1 MAVRR
6 EGKSVDSVSRIRFDG
21 RRRPERRKGS
31 ELMDYGIRGRVA
43 LVGGASQGIGR
54 ASAEALAREGARVAI
69 CARRED
75 VLLAAAEELR
85 RATGGEILPIV
96 ADLGT
101 AEGCGRALEAVR
113 TAFGAVDILVT
124 NTGGPRPGRFA
135 DLKAEDWDRA
145 YDLLLKSAIRLIEG
159 VLPSMRERKWGRVIG
174 ITSVSVKEPIG
185 NLILSNVFRAGVTS
199 LFKTLSGDV
208 ARDGITVNTVLP
220 GLTDTER
227 LRELYGGKAAGDPSA
242 VQEAMG
248 KMGAGLPLG
257 RLTRASELGEVVA
270 FLASDAASAITGTA
284 LAVEGG
290 QLKGV
295 L

>member
-1 MAVRR
+1 
-6 EGKSVDSVSRIRFDG
+6 
-21 RRRPERRKGS
+21 
-31 ELMDYGIRGRVA
+31 MDYGIKGRVA

-75 VLLAAAEELR
+75 ILEAAAAEIR
-85 RATGGEILPIV
+85 SRTGGEILAIR

-101 AEGCGRALEAVR
+101 GEGCRAALDSVR
-113 TAFGAVDILVT
+113 TTFGEVEILVT
-124 NTGGPRPGRFA
+124 NTGGPRPGKFA

-159 VLPSMRERKWGRVIG
+159 VLPAMRQRKWGRIIG
-174 ITSVSVKEPIG
+174 VTSVSVKEPIG

-227 LRELYGGKAAGDPSA
+227 LRELYGGKGAGNPGA
-242 VQEAMG
+242 VEEAMA
-248 KMGAGLPLG
+248 KMGATLPLG
-257 RLTRASELGEVVA
+257 RLTRASELGDVVA
-270 FLASDAASAITGTA
+270 FLASESASAITGTA